1 MKAVDVAKYFITI
14 NGQKNSDDE
23 GNNLSKLKLQKLLY
37 YAQGYYLALYNEAL
51 FDEEI
56 RAWEHGPVVKE
67 VYDHFKNIQGN
78 FIPTIKKNTLD
89 EREQTCMSLE
99 QKETI
104 EEVYELMGQ
113 YSAWKLREKTHNETP
128 WLETYDEKNKS
139 NAEANI
145 IPKETIKKYFKNYI
159 KDEEEF

>member
-78 FIPTIKKNTLD
+78 FIPTIKKIHW
-89 EREQTCMSLE
+89 M
-99 QKETI
+99 
-104 EEVYELMGQ
+104 
-113 YSAWKLREKTHNETP
+113 
-128 WLETYDEKNKS
+128 
-139 NAEANI
+139 
-145 IPKETIKKYFKNYI
+145 KKRTNMYVFRTKRNH
-159 KDEEEF
+159 